1 MNIVIPYKSLENLFN
16 WNIMY
21 ILNYSN
27 EYFKINYSDSNCVLE
42 NVYVKIPHNPDELQ
56 EFHVL
61 FEEFKT
67 SIFNRCRMTLPKK
80 EKDYVFQ
87 TTSNSS
93 DPSLD
98 ESSSTLPLPS
108 MIRINNIKINDNV
121 ICLNYDN
128 IN

>member
-42 NVYVKIPHNPDELQ
+42 NVYVKIPRDPDELQ
-56 EFHVL
+56 EFRVL

-80 EKDYVFQ
+80 EVDYIFN
-87 TTSNSS
+87 TTSNKIDS
-93 DPSLD
+93 DLGSD
-98 ESSSTLPLPS
+98 ESSSTMPS

-128 IN
+128 IY

>member
-42 NVYVKIPHNPDELQ
+42 NVYVKIPRDPDELQ
-56 EFHVL
+56 EFRVL

-80 EKDYVFQ
+80 EVDYIFN
-87 TTSNSS
+87 TTSNKIDS
-93 DPSLD
+93 DPGSD
-98 ESSSTLPLPS
+98 ESTLPS

-128 IN
+128 IY